1 MDRTPLR
8 AVVLLFV
15 STGAAVFANAVR
27 PRIPWVIDLKGS
39 TNPNENKQLLDEVKI
54 SADQFRAYISSGT
67 ATIIDAR
74 KPEEFAEAHV
84 AGAINIPS
92 TMKEQYIGTVF
103 SRLTPDAT
111 IVIYCG
117 GGKCEASAEV
127 FEFLLGT
134 KNFKKENLH
143 IFEDGWEWIGKQTD
157 IPIMHGAE

>member
-1 MDRTPLR
+1 MERTALR
-8 AVVLLFV
+8 IVVLLV
-15 STGAAVFANAVR
+15 ASSAAAVFANAVR
-27 PRIPWVIDLKGS
+27 PRIPWVIKPDES
-39 TNPNENKQLLDEVKI
+39 TNPKENPKLFDEVRVTPEK
-54 SADQFRAYISSGT
+54 FRNYIATGT

-74 KPEEFAEAHV
+74 KPEEFAEGHV

-103 SRLTPDAT
+103 SRLPPDSL

-127 FEFLLGT
+127 FEFLIGA
-134 KNFKKENLH
+134 KFKKENLR